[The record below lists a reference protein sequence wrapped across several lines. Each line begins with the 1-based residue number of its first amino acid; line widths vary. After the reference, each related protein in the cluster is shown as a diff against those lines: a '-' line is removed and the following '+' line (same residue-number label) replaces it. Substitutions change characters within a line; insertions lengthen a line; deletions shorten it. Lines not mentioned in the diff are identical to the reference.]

1 MTHQFPESLIESIKS
16 KECTLFIGSGISI
29 WSGAPSWYKL
39 LLSYSE
45 FLEQKGICNDKEKEE
60 ILNVINKGD
69 LLIAA
74 SYCKSL
80 STDAD
85 FAEFIKQEFFD
96 RNLKSHK
103 IHELIISLGSDCY
116 ITTNYDSLI
125 ENAYQEFRNG
135 LMLRRVNNDQPIE
148 QASIQKHSSS
158 KFIFKPHGDMHNVD
172 SIILTQ
178 EDYRKVKYNMGS
190 TIDTL
195 KHLLIQRPILYLGF
209 GLTDPTF
216 ILIKDFIAETYKGGN
231 RQHFAVMPDVTEL
244 EKKFWHKNYGITLI
258 SYATIKDSEHKHSN
272 LILLLEELN
281 NKLTVKKE
289 NNDFKL
295 SNSSKLALLRY
306 CDTLVYSFQ
315 SKKINLFNLDGIISN
330 PSAKSKEQF
339 IKNHTSI
346 QNVLQ
351 AHNRLIILGEPGSGK
366 STSLEYYSSQI
377 ASKSKEVIDDDFTEH
392 AIPIYI
398 QGKEYKGSL
407 FDLISSSLPIAV
419 DKEITLDNGLYTI
432 IIDAVNEIP
441 KEYHETKFFEQDLR
455 IFIEKYPNNKLHIS
469 TRSLNYVSF
478 LEFPVFEIKRLNH
491 DFVRNTLEAKKYNL
505 DRVSKQFLNSLSSPF
520 FFKLFLDYSSN
531 INLNKVTPKL
541 LINKYF
547 LSINESIQKDYGF
560 NIDVLDTFSSIG
572 YKLTNSGEIN
582 IDPIHFI
589 RKLELSGFNKNEVFN
604 ILISKK
610 FLLPDGEGKIGF
622 VHQTILEF
630 LSAFYLKKL
639 YFKDESVLDE
649 KIVDSRWDET
659 IMLFVSL
666 LDEIKAK
673 DVIEKIIEKDIFYAY
688 SIYDF
693 AAIKTPSLKQVL
705 IEQLLMRL
713 KNSKIT
719 LRKKGRLGWLISNI
733 ISDKKYIPIIIEY
746 LEDDEIG
753 AEVAVSIA
761 KANHKES
768 ITKIIDCLF
777 KKGNSFPSGYAR
789 AIIEFNDN
797 KVIDNLI
804 NSITK
809 IDDIESNELLIANIA
824 FILSHF
830 ETELY
835 LPKILKILET
845 EEVKDKIIATKLL
858 EGNGSPEI
866 IDIFSS
872 LLDDPNDE
880 IKKEAIYSL
889 QERSWPYKKETISTP
904 DLINKSFQNLDNNN
918 IGSYFSSY
926 LKDLKSESVIERAHE
941 LIKST
946 QNGSLKINLANII
959 SGNFTELSKKII
971 LEHLNDF
978 KIEYNS
984 ALHQS
989 LFLNISDY
997 KREIIPLINKK
1008 NEIRNRFIIKNYS
1021 NQSDEISEFIDSET
1035 CIFLLETWEKN
1046 IEKKEL
1052 DPEDIFYWGYSIPRF
1067 LSLCPK
1073 HINDLIL
1080 DKINNENQ
1088 QNRYKLLSIVSNLKV
1103 KKKDFSEQTINW
1115 LFDRMTEEKKD
1126 YNNYATAIIGSIGDE
1141 EFAEKKLI
1149 PLLESE
1155 NSALRN
1161 NAYIAI
1167 EQIENSINK
1176 RLIIK

>member
-16 KECTLFIGSGISI
+16 NECTLFIGSGIST
-29 WSGAPSWYKL
+29 WSGAQSWYKL

-85 FAEFIKQEFFD
+85 FAEFIKEEFFD
-96 RNLKSHK
+96 KNLKPHK
-103 IHELIISLGSDCY
+103 IHELIISLGSDCF

-178 EDYRKVKYNMGS
+178 EDYRKVKYNMES

-195 KHLLIQRPILYLGF
+195 KHLLIQRPIIYLGF

-258 SYATIKDSEHKHSN
+258 SYSTIKDSKQKHSN
-272 LILLLEELN
+272 LIVLLEELN
-281 NKLTVKKE
+281 KKLIVKKE
-289 NNDFKL
+289 NTDYKL

-306 CDTLVYSFQ
+306 CDTLVFSFQ
-315 SKKINLFNLDGIISN
+315 SKKINIFSLDGIISN
-330 PSAKSKEQF
+330 PNSKSKELVL
-339 IKNHTSI
+339 KKSTSI
-346 QNVLQ
+346 QHILKT
-351 AHNRLIILGEPGSGK
+351 HNRLIILGEPGSGK
-366 STSLEYYSSQI
+366 STSLECFSSQI
-377 ASKSKEVIDDDFTEH
+377 ASESKEIIDDDFTEH
-392 AIPIYI
+392 AIPVFI

-407 FDLISSSLPIAV
+407 FDLISSALPITV
-419 DKEITLDNGLYTI
+419 NKETTLNNGLYTI

-441 KEYHETKFFEQDLR
+441 KEYHETKFFEQDLKS
-455 IFIEKYPNNKLHIS
+455 FIEKYPQNKLHIS

-491 DFVRNTLEAKKYNL
+491 DYVRSILETKKYNL
-505 DRVSKQFLNSLSSPF
+505 DIVSNQFLNSLTSPF

-531 INLNKVTPKL
+531 IDLSKITPKL

-547 LSINESIQKDYGF
+547 ISINESIQKDYGF
-560 NIDVLDTFSSIG
+560 NIDVLDLFSNIG

-589 RKLELSGFNKNEVFN
+589 KKLELSGFNKNELFN

-630 LSAFYLKKL
+630 LSAFHLKKL
-639 YFKDESVLDE
+639 YVKDKSVLDE
-649 KIVDSRWDET
+649 KILDSRWDET

-673 DVIEKIIEKDIFYAY
+673 DVIEKIVEKDIFYAY

-693 AAIKTPSLKQVL
+693 ATVKNPSLKQVL

-713 KNSKIT
+713 NNSKIT

-733 ISDKKYIPIIIEY
+733 LSDEKYISKIIEY

-768 ITKIIDCLF
+768 IPKIIDCLL
-777 KKGNSFPSGYAR
+777 KKGNSYPSGYAR
-789 AIIEFNDN
+789 ALIKFNDN

-804 NSITK
+804 SSVTK
-809 IDDIESNELLIANIA
+809 IEDIESNELLIANIA
-824 FILSHF
+824 FILNHF
-830 ETELY
+830 ETKLY
-835 LPKILKILET
+835 LPKILKILEE
-845 EEVKDKIIATKLL
+845 EEVKDKVIAVKLL
-858 EGNGSPEI
+858 GGNESPEI

-872 LLDDPNDE
+872 LLDDQSDE
-880 IKKEAIYSL
+880 LKKAAIYSL
-889 QERSWPYKKETISTP
+889 QERSWPYKKEIVTTP
-904 DLINKSFQNLDNNN
+904 NLIEKSFQNLNNNN

-926 LKDLKSESVIERAHE
+926 LKDLKSESVIERAYK
-941 LIKST
+941 LIKTT
-946 QNGSLKINLANII
+946 QKGSLKVNLANII
-959 SGNFTELSKKII
+959 SEKYTELSKKII
-971 LEHLNDF
+971 LEHLIDF

-997 KREIIPLINKK
+997 NREIIPLVNK
-1008 NEIRNRFIIKNYS
+1008 NDELRSRFIIENYS
-1021 NQSDEISEFIDSET
+1021 NESDEISEFINYDT
-1035 CIFLLETWEKN
+1035 CVFLLETWEKKAGKGVL
-1046 IEKKEL
+1046 EE
-1052 DPEDIFYWGYSIPRF
+1052 EDIFYYHYSIPKF
-1067 LSLCPK
+1067 LSLCSK
-1073 HINDLIL
+1073 HIKSLIL
-1080 DKINNENQ
+1080 DKINNKNEL
-1088 QNRYKLLSIVSNLKV
+1088 NRYKLLSIVRNLEI
-1103 KKKDFSEQTINW
+1103 KKKDFSEQTISW
-1115 LFDRMTEEKKD
+1115 LFDKMTDEKKD
-1126 YNNYATAIIGSIGDE
+1126 YNNLATIIIGSIGDE
-1141 EFAEKKLI
+1141 EFAEKKLK
-1149 PLLESE
+1149 PLLESD
-1155 NSALRN
+1155 NAILRN

-1167 EQIENSINK
+1167 EKIERSINK